1 MDNLFETDEDSTP
14 LAEEEKEGLI
24 PSWLTFRHELNA
36 VEQENILLAEQWA
49 FSGRKREILTEKFI
63 RDLHKRMFGKV
74 WKWAGMFR
82 QTARNI
88 GVDAWKIAPDL
99 KTLLDDTRY
108 WIEHHTYP
116 PDEIAARFHHRL
128 VWIHPFPNGN
138 GRMAR
143 LMTDVLLTA
152 QLQQP
157 RFSWGSANLV
167 DISQTRQQY
176 VQALRAADDGNIQPL
191 QTFVRS

>member
-1 MDNLFETDEDSTP
+1 MDNLFEADDASTP

-63 RDLHKRMFGKV
+63 RELHKRMFGNV
-74 WKWAGMFR
+74 WKWAGTFR

-108 WIEHHTYP
+108 WIEYHTYP
-116 PDEIAARFHHRL
+116 PDEISARFHHRL

-143 LMTDVLLTA
+143 LMTDVLLTT

-157 RFSWGSANLV
+157 RFSWGSAHLV

-176 VQALRAADDGNIQPL
+176 VQALRAADGGQIHPL
-191 QTFVRS
+191 LDFVRS

>member
-1 MDNLFETDEDSTP
+1 MDNLFETDDASTP

-49 FSGRKREILTEKFI
+49 FSSRKREILTEKFI

-74 WKWAGMFR
+74 WKWAGTFR

-88 GVDAWKIAPDL
+88 GVDAWKITPDL
-99 KTLLDDTRY
+99 RMLLEDTCY
-108 WIEHHTYP
+108 WIAHQTYP

-143 LMTDVLLTA
+143 LMTDVLLTT

-176 VQALRAADDGNIQPL
+176 VQALRAADGGQIHPL
-191 QTFVRS
+191 LNFVRS

>member
-1 MDNLFETDEDSTP
+1 MDNLFETDDASTP

-49 FSGRKREILTEKFI
+49 FSGRKREIFTEKFI

-74 WKWAGMFR
+74 WKWAGTFR

-99 KTLLDDTRY
+99 KTLLEDARY

-138 GRMAR
+138 GRMSR
-143 LMTDVLLTA
+143 LMTDILLQT

-176 VQALRAADDGNIQPL
+176 VQSLRAADGGQIQPL
-191 QTFVRS
+191 LDFVRS